1 MGINLNSQS
10 MIGMLGL
17 AGVVINDGIIMLDF
31 LHGTKKKEEF
41 FKRAKQR
48 VRPILIT
55 SITTVLGLMTIIFFP
70 SGESIMLQPIA
81 ISLGF
86 GIAWG
91 TVLNLF
97 YLPALYATVFN
108 IKD

>member
-1 MGINLNSQS
+1 

-31 LHGTKKKEEF
+31 LNGTKKEEEF

-55 SITTVLGLMTIIFFP
+55 SITTVLGLTTIIFFP

-97 YLPALYATVFN
+97 YLPALYAMVFN